1 MSVALLLPY
10 EDELL
15 YSDIA
20 RYMEATEVS
29 SPSMVLENLFQRRVE
44 PRMDLIDGLA
54 EVSRQTHNAW
64 GLSALQ
70 IAQRHTLLPYFLAY
84 MTDERQTAA
93 YKAIASGGKPAPTM
107 LVRAHACALAN
118 PCSLMFCQQC
128 ATEDVLNGRRPY
140 WRRSHQLPGVLF
152 CRKHGRLLSSLPDTN
167 DRSTSGDPQPVQLAC
182 KWAYNADVLGAM
194 RESLHLLST
203 NGPARIFPRTPA
215 HWFSL
220 AEKRGFVTS
229 GGYLDTEAIRDGI
242 AEMYGREYLSAI
254 GAMSSRAPIDWWTVR
269 MMRREGQRFHPLQ
282 HILLGHFLERQ
293 QEVTSLRAVGRLS
306 SSEQPATFPNL
317 YARRG
322 SLHLVAQIR
331 INGRTERA

>member
-1 MSVALLLPY
+1 MSVALPLPY

-15 YSDIA
+15 SSDIA
-20 RYMEATEVS
+20 RYMEETEVS
-29 SPSMVLENLFQRRVE
+29 SPSTVLKNLFQRRVE
-44 PRMDLIDGLA
+44 PRMDLINGLA
-54 EVSRQTHNAW
+54 EFSRQTHNAW

-93 YKAIASGGKPAPTM
+93 YEAIAGGGKPAPSM
-107 LVRAHACALAN
+107 LVRAHACALAS
-118 PCSLMFCQQC
+118 PCTLMFCHQC

-140 WRRSHQLPGVLF
+140 LRRSHQLPGVFF
-152 CRKHGRLLSSLPDTN
+152 CQKHGRLLRSLPDTP
-167 DRSTSGDPQPVQLAC
+167 DRPTSSVPEPIHDAAQRAC
-182 KWAYNADVLGAM
+182 NEDVLNVM
-194 RESLHLLST
+194 RASLNLLST
-203 NGPARIFPRTPA
+203 NGLARTFPLTPA

-220 AEKRGFVTS
+220 AKKRGFVTP

-242 AEMYGREYLSAI
+242 AEMYGREYLGAI
-254 GAMSSRAPIDWWTVR
+254 GAMSSRAPIDWWAVR

-293 QEVTSLRAVGRLS
+293 QAETSLRLVGRLS

-322 SLHLVAQIR
+322 ALHLVARIR